1 MIRSAAYVVLSL
13 ATLTTPLIAANLSS
27 NQLKI
32 IEEFEIGKEPATRDW
47 RAFHKA
53 APEFRKELWTYH
65 QKRKVAFKS
74 WSWGWRLGWV
84 RSCAAAPVGYCQ
96 QILESA
102 LSDNAVVVRAET
114 ATQLGR
120 IYENTKNP
128 KFSALLIKAFNN
140 PKNYRNKKPL
150 FVQQRILFAL
160 HQIGNSDAASET
172 KEIAKQH
179 PELASYWTRITK
191 F

>member
-1 MIRSAAYVVLSL
+1 MFRSPTYVILSCMAFASPCLAAR
-13 ATLTTPLIAANLSS
+13 LTS
-27 NQLKI
+27 NQLKV
-32 IEEFEIGKEPATRDW
+32 IEEFEVSKEPATRDW

-53 APEFRKELWTYH
+53 DPVFRKELWAYH
-65 QKRKVAFKS
+65 QKRKVDFKT

-84 RSCAAAPVGYCQ
+84 RSCATTPTGYCQ

-102 LSDNAVVVRAET
+102 LFDKAVVVRAET

-120 IYENTKNP
+120 IFENSKNA
-128 KFSALLIKAFNN
+128 KFSSLLIKAFNN
-140 PKNYRNKKPL
+140 PRNYRHKKPL

-160 HQIGNSDAASET
+160 HQIGNSDAVSET
-172 KEIAKQH
+172 KKISEQH
-179 PELASYWTRITK
+179 PELASYWSRIAK